1 MVSFHH
7 PYIAR
12 GGSRSDVQRVGHSG
26 APKFGQQARDAET
39 LYVKGHPK
47 LFICFHLGTS
57 IWAATVPVMY
67 VQ

>member
-1 MVSFHH
+1 MFSFHH
-7 PYIAR
+7 PYIAC

-26 APKFGQQARDAET
+26 ALKSGQQAWDAVT

-67 VQ
+67 VE